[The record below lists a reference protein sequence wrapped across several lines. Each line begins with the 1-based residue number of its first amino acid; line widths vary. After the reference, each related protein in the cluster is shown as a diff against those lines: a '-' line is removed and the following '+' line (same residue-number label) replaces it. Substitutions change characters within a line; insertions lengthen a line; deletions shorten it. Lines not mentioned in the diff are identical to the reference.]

1 MHDRNQ
7 GRYVAIQLDE
17 GTELIDTAQQGSS
30 AARHAQTT
38 LEISLRPAATTELPT
53 QALAARASI
62 QELEPATSLSG
73 PDLF

>member
-1 MHDRNQ
+1 MK
-7 GRYVAIQLDE
+7 GRPP
-17 GTELIDTAQQGSS
+17 
-30 AARHAQTT
+30 AQTT

-62 QELEPATSLSG
+62 QELEPATSLTG